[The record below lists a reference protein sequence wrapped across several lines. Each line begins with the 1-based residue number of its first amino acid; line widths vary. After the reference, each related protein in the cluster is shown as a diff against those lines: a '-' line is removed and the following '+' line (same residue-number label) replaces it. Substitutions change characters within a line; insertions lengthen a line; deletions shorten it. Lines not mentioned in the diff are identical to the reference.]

1 MFTLKKAK
9 LTPTYIESIIVLS
22 FIVVF
27 VLVGNI
33 LFDLPFELTLVGAA
47 AGAGLM
53 AWRLGYSW
61 DELETVISKRL
72 QMGTPAILII
82 WMIGAI
88 ISTFIFSGSIPM
100 LIFYGMQM
108 IDPGYIYVSAF
119 VTCIV
124 FSTITGSSYTSA
136 GTAGVALM
144 SIAGGFGVPLHITA
158 AAVVCGAVF
167 GDKLSPLSET
177 TNLAAAATGVDLYD
191 HVKSMMWTTFPAA
204 IITFFVFLVAGKGLN
219 ISSQEV
225 TLNLDLISD
234 LDNHYSWS
242 LLLLLPFAV
251 ILFGA
256 IFKKPPLPIMLL
268 ASLIAIII
276 GVAYQDFSLKDG
288 MTAALNGFDASMLPN
303 VITGQL
309 SGDTLNLL
317 NRGGM
322 MSLVNVILIIY
333 AGFAYTAIISE
344 AGFLRTALNPLIN
357 RVKKRGPVMVT
368 TLLSGFVICLS
379 GNSYAMTIILPEMF
393 KKSFFKAGMHAK
405 TLSRSIEDVGT
416 VFSTLIPWM
425 DSAVFFTA
433 VLGIPILGANG
444 WGLWAV
450 MLYITPVIAIILAY
464 TGIGVYKL
472 NSKEQEEAL
481 AQYELQQ
488 KQDAVENNDKTSIV
502 IV

>member
-1 MFTLKKAK
+1 M
-9 LTPTYIESIIVLS
+9 ESVIVLS

-33 LFDLPFELTLVGAA
+33 LFDLPFELTLVAAA

-61 DELETVISKRL
+61 NELEEVISERL
-72 QMGTPAILII
+72 KTGTPAILII

-100 LIFYGMQM
+100 LIFHGMQI
-108 IDPGYIYVSAF
+108 IDPGYIYASAF
-119 VTCIV
+119 VICIV

-144 SIAGGFGVPLHITA
+144 SIAAGYGVPLHITA
-158 AAVVCGAVF
+158 AAVICGAMF

-204 IITFFVFLVAGKGLN
+204 IITFFVFLIAGKGLK
-219 ISSQEV
+219 ISSQDIV
-225 TLNLDLISD
+225 LNLDLIND

-242 LLLLLPFAV
+242 LLLLIPFVV

-256 IFKKPPLPIMLL
+256 IFKKPPLPTMLL
-268 ASLIAIII
+268 ASMIAVFI
-276 GVAYQDFSLKDG
+276 GVAYQGFSLQDG
-288 MTAALNGFDASMLPN
+288 MTAALSGFDSSMLPG

-309 SGDTLNLL
+309 SADTINLL
-317 NRGGM
+317 DRGGM
-322 MSLVNVILIIY
+322 MSLANVILIIY
-333 AGFAYTAIISE
+333 AGFAYTAIVSE
-344 AGFLRTALNPLIN
+344 AGFLKTALDPLIK

-379 GNSYAMTIILPEMF
+379 GNSYGMTIILPEMF
-393 KKSFFKAGMHAK
+393 KKSFIKAGMDAK
-405 TLSRSIEDVGT
+405 VLSRSIEDIGT
-416 VFSTLIPWM
+416 IFSTLIPWM
-425 DSAVFFTA
+425 DAAVFFTA
-433 VLGIPILGANG
+433 VLGVPLLGANG
-444 WGLWAV
+444 WGLWSV

-472 NSKEQEEAL
+472 SSKEQEEAL
-481 AQYELQQ
+481 AQYELQEE
-488 KQDAVENNDKTSIV
+488 KEMVENNDEVSLV
-502 IV
+502 NA